1 MMQRVYGVG
10 NIHGDIV
17 SYSCGA
23 KCLVVYLYKTGNSRC
38 PHIGY
43 NISLHYVCRE
53 HGMVAALFVFHL
65 VLLALLWLG
74 LLR

>member
-1 MMQRVYGVG
+1 
-10 NIHGDIV
+10 
-17 SYSCGA
+17 
-23 KCLVVYLYKTGNSRC
+23 
-38 PHIGY
+38 
-43 NISLHYVCRE
+43 LHYVCRE